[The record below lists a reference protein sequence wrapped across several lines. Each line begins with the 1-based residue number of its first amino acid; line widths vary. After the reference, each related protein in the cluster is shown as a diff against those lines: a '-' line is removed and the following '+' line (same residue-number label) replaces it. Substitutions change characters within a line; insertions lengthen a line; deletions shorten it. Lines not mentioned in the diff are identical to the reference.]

1 MCNILKRV
9 VKSTSLLQKSR
20 KLTFRYQKSRV
31 KKADFGATQLR
42 TIGFKEITD
51 VLLLNDR
58 KLSHHVKINI
68 DFNLSGAV
76 LS

>member
-1 MCNILKRV
+1 MQHFKKGCSIHF
-9 VKSTSLLQKSR
+9 STAEV
-20 KLTFRYQKSRV
+20 TEINFRYQKSQV

-58 KLSHHVKINI
+58 KLSHHVKISI
-68 DFNLSGAV
+68 DFNLSGVV